1 MTPMQE
7 AGPSPAVPAPSLAM
21 TLAWMTALQAVV
33 ALGLFALAT
42 LAPQMGLPV
51 ERLGQL
57 SLLLFGTGAL
67 AAFGAG
73 RLLRRLGGWMLA
85 AACAALVALGLAGL
99 ALAGV
104 EAAGFAVLCFGL
116 AFGPETPASA
126 ALLTPAT
133 RHLAPAAR
141 ARVFSWRQTG
151 NQLGAIAGSLS
162 LPALWLL
169 HPRLPFAAAALLAAV
184 VALACLRYGGRLGA
198 VRSIRPLPPQAHG
211 VSQSETLVDP
221 DTATVTASVTAP
233 ATASVTASTHAR
245 WFSAPVQALA
255 LATLALS
262 ALQMSLNV
270 FLLSHAVA
278 HWAMTPLAAAGW
290 VAALQAGGLAGRLG
304 WGWAVPAHGRASGLI
319 GAIGLLAAG
328 CGAVL
333 IGLPGLS
340 AAQPLVFGALML
352 ALGASASGWN
362 GLLVAEVARL
372 AGPARVGTWSG
383 RMLGHGYLG
392 LTAAPLL
399 FGAAGAATA
408 AVYAALL
415 AGVAL
420 SCAGLLLLHFLHFR
434 HGRTT

>member
-1 MTPMQE
+1 MTAMQE
-7 AGPSPAVPAPSLAM
+7 PRPTLPV

-42 LAPQMGLPV
+42 LAPQMGLAV

-73 RLLRRLGGWMLA
+73 RLLRRLGGWRLA
-85 AACAALVALGLAGL
+85 AACAALVALGLASL

-104 EAAGFAVLCFGL
+104 DAAVFAVLCFGL

-126 ALLTPAT
+126 ALLTVAT
-133 RHLAPAAR
+133 RPLAPAAR

-184 VALACLRYGGRLGA
+184 VALACVREGRRNR
-198 VRSIRPLPPQAHG
+198 VERPDQAQP
-211 VSQSETLVDP
+211 VSQPGLAADP
-221 DTATVTASVTAP
+221 IGP
-233 ATASVTASTHAR
+233 R

-278 HWAMTPLAAAGW
+278 HWSMTPLAAAGW
-290 VAALQAGGLAGRLG
+290 VAAMQAGGLAGRLG
-304 WGWAVPAHGRASGLI
+304 WGWWVPAHGRASGLI
-319 GAIGLLAAG
+319 GAIGLLASG

-333 IGLPGLS
+333 IGFPGLS
-340 AAQPLVFGALML
+340 TAQPLVFAVLLLG
-352 ALGASASGWN
+352 LGASASGWN

-372 AGPARVGTWSG
+372 AGAARVGTWSG
-383 RMLGHGYLG
+383 RLLGHGYLG
-392 LTAAPLL
+392 LTGAPLL
-399 FGAAGAATA
+399 FGAAGADTVPA
-408 AVYAALL
+408 YAALL
-415 AGVAL
+415 VAVAL
-420 SCAGLLLLHFLHFR
+420 SCAGLIVIHFR
-434 HGRTT
+434 NGSST